1 MSFFL
6 FSLLSRCCNQLIR
19 VHWES
24 EMFFLTQE
32 YAVSSC
38 KRCVALLSDPDG
50 GIITVRIWL
59 QVLSVFTQL
68 LVLSFLFACLTVT
81 SLLMSFQVICCFHI
95 HPISQYVHFHCLVSA
110 PHYFIY
116 NPCLKWSPVT
126 EKVVAHW
133 AETKQYSTIQGSGA
147 TFY

>member
-1 MSFFL
+1 MDRFNNVFNGPEEGDGVGTKCL
-6 FSLLSRCCNQLIR
+6 FSFSLYCHVAVINSIR

-68 LVLSFLFACLTVT
+68 LVLSFLLACLTVT

-126 EKVVAHW
+126 E
-133 AETKQYSTIQGSGA
+133 
-147 TFY
+147 